1 MMNAVKVSAMKR
13 WTVLPAVLL
22 LGLLSGCD
30 QASQLTQ
37 QVASS
42 VVGIVGEEVKKQT
55 DGVID
60 QVASEANQVLQPL
73 GLNASDIASHV
84 ASAVKTQTAQLA
96 QQLLKVNGDWVQLSQ
111 YKGKFPQ
118 DIGLF
123 TEVSP
128 IMPELKQIL
137 GDDFNAFMKQM
148 SAPSS
153 LQYDRVLYVL
163 GNKPQ
168 AGKQESAW
176 LLIDPENRKLEAGLI
191 QNGEVKVFSSKGEM
205 LYRPA
210 EVTQVIERYGKGIAG
225 K

>member
-1 MMNAVKVSAMKR
+1 MMNAVKAQTVKR
-13 WTVLPAVLL
+13 WTVLPALL
-22 LGLLSGCD
+22 LVGLLSACD

-73 GLNASDIASHV
+73 GLNASHI
-84 ASAVKTQTAQLA
+84 ASAVKAQTAQLA
-96 QQLLKVNGDWVQLSQ
+96 QQVLKVNGDWAQLTQ

-118 DIGLF
+118 DIGLL

-137 GDDFNAFMKQM
+137 GDDFNAFMKHM
-148 SAPSS
+148 SAPST
-153 LQYDRVLYVL
+153 LQFDRVLYVL

-168 AGKQESAW
+168 AGKQDSAW
-176 LLIDPENRKLEAGLI
+176 LLIDAENRKLEAGLI
-191 QNGEVKVFSSKGEM
+191 QNGEVKVFSSKGEA

-210 EVTQVIERYGKGIAG
+210 EVTQLIEKLSKGIAA

>member
-1 MMNAVKVSAMKR
+1 MMNAVKAQTVKR
-13 WTVLPAVLL
+13 WTVLPALL
-22 LGLLSGCD
+22 LVGLLSACD

-73 GLNASDIASHV
+73 GLNASDITSHV
-84 ASAVKTQTAQLA
+84 ASAVKAQTAQLA
-96 QQLLKVNGDWVQLSQ
+96 QQVLKVNGDWVQLTQ

-118 DIGLF
+118 DIGLL

-128 IMPELKQIL
+128 IMPELKKIL
-137 GDDFNAFMKQM
+137 GDDFNAFIKQM
-148 SAPSS
+148 SAPST

-168 AGKQESAW
+168 AGKQDSAW
-176 LLIDPENRKLEAGLI
+176 LLIDAENRKLEAGVI
-191 QNGEVKVFSSKGEM
+191 QHGQVKVFSSKGEA

-210 EVTQVIERYGKGIAG
+210 EVTQLIEKLSKGIAA